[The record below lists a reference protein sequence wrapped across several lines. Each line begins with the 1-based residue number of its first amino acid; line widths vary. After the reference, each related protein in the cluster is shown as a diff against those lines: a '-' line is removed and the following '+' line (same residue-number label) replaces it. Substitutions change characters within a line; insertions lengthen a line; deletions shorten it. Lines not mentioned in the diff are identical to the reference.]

1 MCGWEREKPYH
12 LCWRKLAVYSVLTDG
27 GKGCSNVEKNS
38 IMLDGKAGDGSVVV
52 AKHLEVNIA
61 DKATYE

>member
-1 MCGWEREKPYH
+1 M
-12 LCWRKLAVYSVLTDG
+12 YSVLTDG
-27 GKGCSNVEKNS
+27 GKGCSNVEENS
-38 IMLDGKAGDGSVVV
+38 IMLDGKAGDRSVVV